1 MKIIRNILV
10 PTDFSEQAEAAVSVA
25 ADLAQA
31 HHAGITLLHV
41 HEPTSF
47 ELPDGYV
54 QNMPSELDRVYEE
67 LNQRLAESERVLR
80 SHGVQRVET
89 RILNGVIVEEV
100 VKYASDFDYLVIG
113 THGRTPLQR
122 LFLGSVAQKVL
133 EGASCMV
140 IVVRGAQ
147 PPS

>member
-10 PTDFSEQAEAAVSVA
+10 PTDFSDQAEAAVRVA

-41 HEPTSF
+41 HEPSSF
-47 ELPDGYV
+47 ELPEGYV
-54 QNMPSELDRVYEE
+54 KNMPSELDRVYQE
-67 LNQRLAESERVLR
+67 LNQRLAESEQALR

-89 RILNGVIVEEV
+89 RILNGVIVDEV

-133 EGASCMV
+133 ERASCIV

-147 PPS
+147 PPN